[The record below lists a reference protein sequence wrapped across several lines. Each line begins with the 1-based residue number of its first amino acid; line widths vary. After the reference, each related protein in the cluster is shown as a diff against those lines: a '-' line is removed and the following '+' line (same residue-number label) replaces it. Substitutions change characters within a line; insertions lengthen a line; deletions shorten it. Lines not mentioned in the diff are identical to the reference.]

1 MGNSSSDKRAYQTFI
16 PLEDPAQEKQ
26 QSQDLTHMKN
36 LIKKRSDGVKET
48 IRYNQWGQA
57 LGQEGTHLASTRKY
71 VSINIDHWTQ
81 VPEEKKPFI
90 WEIILIR
97 VL

>member
-57 LGQEGTHLASTRKY
+57 LGQEGTHLASTVESLARKY
-71 VSINIDHWTQ
+71 MQINIDNWAQ
-81 VPEEKKPFI
+81 VPEEKKTFI
-90 WEIILIR
+90 
-97 VL
+97 